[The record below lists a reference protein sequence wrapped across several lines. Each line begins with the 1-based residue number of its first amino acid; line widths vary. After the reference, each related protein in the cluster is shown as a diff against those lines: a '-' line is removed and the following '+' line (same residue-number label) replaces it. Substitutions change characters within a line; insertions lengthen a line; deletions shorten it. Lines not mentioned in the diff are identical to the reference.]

1 MSDWTIRIKR
11 AGCYDDIPAD
21 VDGPFAIHETIP
33 LSLGGWTL
41 THIPSGYA
49 VLTSVLHGQALACR
63 AELLASGLDWASVA
77 APADLTPA
85 HRRVGR
91 ALREKYQDRQQEG
104 K

>member
-1 MSDWTIRIKR
+1 MSHTPDGAATPQTIRIKR
-11 AGCYDDIPAD
+11 AGYYDDIPAD

-63 AELLASGLDWASVA
+63 AELLASGLNWSTIE

-85 HRRVGR
+85 HRRIGR
-91 ALREKYQDRQQEG
+91 ALREKY
-104 K
+104 